1 MLTLA
6 MYAADARD
14 CVPHLRRAA
23 ADAMERAES
32 ARTYGT
38 AARWEDASQLLG
50 LLADELERA
59 AGERVAEVMGQ
70 PPADCDPVT
79 GQEYGTG
86 A

>member
-1 MLTLA
+1 
-6 MYAADARD
+6 
-14 CVPHLRRAA
+14 
-23 ADAMERAES
+23 
-32 ARTYGT
+32 
-38 AARWEDASQLLG
+38 LLG